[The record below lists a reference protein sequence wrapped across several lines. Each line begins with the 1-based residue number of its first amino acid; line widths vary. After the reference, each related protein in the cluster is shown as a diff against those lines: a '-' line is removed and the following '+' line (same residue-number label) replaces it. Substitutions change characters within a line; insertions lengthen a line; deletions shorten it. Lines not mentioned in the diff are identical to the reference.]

1 MAYAVNTLPP
11 RASLKKRTWIM
22 LIAPPGLFLLALIGA
37 SIYFGASAQGDAQV
51 IANSVVGALPV
62 ILLAVQLALLGLSER
77 VRRAENLSLRDLGWR
92 LQPGQSLVREIAL
105 GAAVGTALVFAYIYA
120 LAPLLES
127 AQRLIGDYVPP
138 GAILPSVGALP
149 LPFFLANVVLA
160 PFVEEN
166 IYRGYALARLLPRF
180 GAPLALAI
188 SCVFFGLL
196 HWAGGF
202 WYVLLTG
209 VVAGGSFG
217 ALYLWRRNVI
227 VCFAAHLALNLI
239 EFGFSAL

>member
-1 MAYAVNTLPP
+1 MAPAH
-11 RASLKKRTWIM
+11 RT
-22 LIAPPGLFLLALIGA
+22 AAAFLLALISA
-37 SIYFGASAQGDAQV
+37 SLFFGAGAQDDAQA
-51 IANSVVGALPV
+51 IADSVVGALPV
-62 ILLAVQLALLGLSER
+62 ILLAVLLALLGLVER
-77 VRRAENLSLRDLGWR
+77 VRHAEKLSLRDLGWR
-92 LQPGQSLVREIAL
+92 LQPGQSLAREIAL
-105 GAAVGTALVFAYIYA
+105 GAAVGTTLVFAYLYA
-120 LAPLLES
+120 LAPLL
-127 AQRLIGDYVPP
+127 AQAQQLIGDYVPP
-138 GAILPSVGALP
+138 GAILPTMGALP

-166 IYRGYALARLLPRF
+166 IYRGYALPRLMARF
-180 GAPLALAI
+180 GAPLALTI
-188 SCVFFGLL
+188 SCLFFGLL

-239 EFGFSAL
+239 EFGFSVL